1 MQVEKA
7 NLAIFDE
14 YMAIGSMTAVTS
26 AINNNWRWSGQY
38 NRLNSYGA
46 RLFTASANT
55 PKRREQN
62 LIVRSGRSEV
72 EVRLTIEDC
81 ARRIVY
87 TIEANYTDRHEASS
101 GLSATA
107 GLLVNV
113 PQR

>member
-1 MQVEKA
+1 
-7 NLAIFDE
+7 
-14 YMAIGSMTAVTS
+14 MTAGASLPQNFDCGGDRPRRPREVC
-26 AINNNWRWSGQY
+26 AY
-38 NRLNSYGA
+38 DNSYGA